1 VESTIALLKPY
12 RSADARRLAKE
23 RSIAGSRQLDSA
35 TAQSRPSS
43 LGVFRVA
50 AFEFGHRNDAKV
62 KQCLCPLLALPH
74 RSAYDRFL
82 ALLARPKG
90 RS

>member
-1 VESTIALLKPY
+1 MPLASGKPY

-23 RSIAGSRQLDSA
+23 HSIAGSRQLDSA
-35 TAQSRPSS
+35 IAQSRLSP

-62 KQCLCPLLALPH
+62 KQCRCPLLCPDAFSPFMV
-74 RSAYDRFL
+74 SN
-82 ALLARPKG
+82 
-90 RS
+90 